1 LGETEQP
8 PLQYIIQSY
17 DTAFSSKT
25 TADYSAITTWGV
37 FHNEMTG
44 KQNII
49 LMEADRGR
57 WDFPELKR
65 IALEKNHYWQPEQI
79 IIEAKATGL
88 PLTHELQ
95 AMGIPVI
102 NFTPSR
108 GNDKLVR
115 VNSVAPLFESGMIWY
130 PAYKWAE
137 EVIEECAAFP
147 YGRNDDYVDSMT
159 QALMRYRQFGALQHE
174 YDEEI
179 EERPRRRIAFYG
191 S

>member
-1 LGETEQP
+1 MDDGQP
-8 PLQYIIQSY
+8 QWPEFWKKDQLEAVKASLPVANGMHSGNNNHIRRNFVLLSENGGNVGTNRNLPCNISFKVTIQPSQ
-17 DTAFSSKT
+17 SKT
-25 TADYSAITTWGV
+25 TADFSAITTWGV
-37 FHNEMTG
+37 FHNEVTG

-49 LMEADRGR
+49 LMEADKGR

-108 GNDKLVR
+108 GNDKLV
-115 VNSVAPLFESGMIWY
+115 V
-130 PAYKWAE
+130 
-137 EVIEECAAFP
+137 
-147 YGRNDDYVDSMT
+147 
-159 QALMRYRQFGALQHE
+159 
-174 YDEEI
+174 
-179 EERPRRRIAFYG
+179 
-191 S
+191 